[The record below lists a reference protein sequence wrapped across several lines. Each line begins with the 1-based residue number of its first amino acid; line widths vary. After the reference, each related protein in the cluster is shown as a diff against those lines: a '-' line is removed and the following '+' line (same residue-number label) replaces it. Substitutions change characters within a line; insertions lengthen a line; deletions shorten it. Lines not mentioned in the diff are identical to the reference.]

1 MNDKIH
7 KSTPTQIAERCAIAP
22 FTTLCGGNFQSPPG
36 AFSKI
41 TRLIGEPLTRIAADE
56 NVWFDRSGQS
66 FGPVHL
72 EMARQAFS
80 KQISKLG

>member
-1 MNDKIH
+1 MNDEIH
-7 KSTPTQIAERCAIAP
+7 KSTPTQIAERRALAAS
-22 FTTLCGGNFQSPPG
+22 TTLCGGSFQSPPG

-56 NVWFDRSGQS
+56 NVWLDRSGQS
-66 FGPVHL
+66 FGPAHL

-80 KQISKLG
+80 KKISKLG